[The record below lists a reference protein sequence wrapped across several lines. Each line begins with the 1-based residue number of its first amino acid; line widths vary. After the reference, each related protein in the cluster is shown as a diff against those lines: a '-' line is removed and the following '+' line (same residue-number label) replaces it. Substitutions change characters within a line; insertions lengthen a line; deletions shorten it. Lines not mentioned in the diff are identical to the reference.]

1 MQLQRFTQLVEGHSI
16 DIWINIDHIESFDE
30 GFNTLHMASGRRY
43 QLKAGSWEEF
53 EKEFFI

>member
-30 GFNTLHMASGRRY
+30 GFNTLHVFRKTISVKGRLLGR
-43 QLKAGSWEEF
+43 
-53 EKEFFI
+53 I

>member
-1 MQLQRFTQLVEGHSI
+1 MQLQRFTQLVEGHPI

-53 EKEFFI
+53 EKECFL